1 MDIIIRAVQQLEHR
15 IHGSG
20 SEEGIVIIQTDPDT
34 VICQYERGACIR
46 ATYGGRSAEFVTME
60 PVSARTRIGFMFG
73 AALDKLAQRAAA
85 CAIMNVATGFFCLS
99 RVLKACDP
107 EAHRGCL
114 AALKKEIGGEG
125 IYPVGIVQN
134 VLVRFENVVN
144 SPDEAGVILIVGDG
158 LIEPGTGDLLARYAG
173 KKRFILLAP
182 STAGVSALLGCTH
195 WCPFGKG

>member
-1 MDIIIRAVQQLEHR
+1 MDIITRAVKHLENR

-20 SEEGIVIIQTDPDT
+20 SEEGIVTIQTDPDT
-34 VICQYERGACIR
+34 VICQYERGACLR

-60 PVSARTRIGFMFG
+60 PIAVRTRIGFMFG
-73 AALDKLAQRAAA
+73 AALGKLPQRAAA

-107 EAHRGCL
+107 GAHRDCL
-114 AALKKEIGGEG
+114 AAFKREIGGG
-125 IYPVGIVQN
+125 SIYPVGMAPNALARFDN
-134 VLVRFENVVN
+134 VAE
-144 SPDEAGVILIVGDG
+144 SPDEADVIVVVGDG

-173 KKRFILLAP
+173 EKRILLVSP
-182 STAGVSALLGCTH
+182 STAGVSALMGCTH

>member
-1 MDIIIRAVQQLEHR
+1 MDIITRAVQQLEHR

-20 SEEGIVIIQTDPDT
+20 SEEGIVTIRTDPDT
-34 VICQYERGACIR
+34 VVCQYEKGACLK

-60 PVSARTRIGFMFG
+60 PITATTKIGFMFG
-73 AALDKLAQRAAA
+73 AALEKLTQRAAA

-107 EAHRGCL
+107 VAHRECR
-114 AALKKEIGGEG
+114 AALKQEIAGAG
-125 IYPVGIVQN
+125 IYPVGMVQN
-134 VLVRFENVVN
+134 ALAGFENVVD
-144 SPDEAGVILIVGDG
+144 SPEKAGVILVVGDG
-158 LIEPGTGDLLARYAG
+158 LIEPGTSELLARYAG
-173 KKRFILLAP
+173 KKRIILLAP